1 MDEARGADAVFIT
14 HPHPDHFSDTDAFSD
29 RPVYVSARGVAIA
42 GRNGMNTDR
51 MRVLAA
57 GETVRTGGLCVT
69 AYRGRHC
76 SFDMPTVSRV
86 LFSPHTWLHIGK
98 TMRLLGEA
106 KRFSILPEDVF
117 VFSVTDGEKTAVI
130 LGSAGM
136 AKEEDYPQNAD
147 LLVFPL
153 LIREKGSG
161 NRDIIVRSLSRY
173 NLSPSD
179 FLSVIE
185 INDIQ
190 AIKAMISQGLG
201 IGFLYHSAVKDDLA
215 AGKLKEIPLEDFDEY
230 HEFTFIWGDD
240 EIKKATLLSCRPLS
254 HIRFRWADD
263 KSGKTFFEIRLKESE
278 LTGEQVL
285 EITDFATDEDKDD
298 LVELWDSEVE
308 TLRRISGV

>member
-1 MDEARGADAVFIT
+1 MWCGTASLLVESGGTRLLFDPYLRKYDKKGAPFPMDEARGADAVFIT
-14 HPHPDHFSDTDAFSD
+14 HPHPDHFSDMDAFSD

-98 TMRLLGEA
+98 AMRLLGEA

-136 AKEEDYPQNAD
+136 AKGEDYPQNAD
-147 LLVFPL
+147 LLVLPYQGKAAMHRKIAPFLDAFRPKKVMIDHFDDAFPPV
-153 LIREKGSG
+153 S
-161 NRDIIVRSLSRY
+161 SRV
-173 NLSPSD
+173 PTKK
-179 FLSVIE
+179 FP
-185 INDIQ
+185 
-190 AIKAMISQGLG
+190 A
-201 IGFLYHSAVKDDLA
+201 AVKKRLPQA
-215 AGKLKEIPLEDFDEY
+215 EALIPEY
-230 HEFTFIWGDD
+230 NVWYD
-240 EIKKATLLSCRPLS
+240 
-254 HIRFRWADD
+254 
-263 KSGKTFFEIRLKESE
+263 
-278 LTGEQVL
+278 V
-285 EITDFATDEDKDD
+285 
-298 LVELWDSEVE
+298 
-308 TLRRISGV
+308 

>member
-1 MDEARGADAVFIT
+1 M
-14 HPHPDHFSDTDAFSD
+14 DAFSD

-98 TMRLLGEA
+98 AMRLLGEA

-136 AKEEDYPQNAD
+136 AKGEDYPQNAD
-147 LLVFPL
+147 LLVFPYQGKAAMHRKIPPFL
-153 LIREKGSG
+153 DAFRPKKVMIDHFDDAFPPVSSRVPTKKFPAAVKSACRRRRRSFPSITCGTTCKFTVSG
-161 NRDIIVRSLSRY
+161 RRFFPLFPNRRRGRSLPDRRKISAQVRDFRPPRAFRPQRRGGAAWRRASRR
-173 NLSPSD
+173 
-179 FLSVIE
+179 
-185 INDIQ
+185 
-190 AIKAMISQGLG
+190 G
-201 IGFLYHSAVKDDLA
+201 I
-215 AGKLKEIPLEDFDEY
+215 
-230 HEFTFIWGDD
+230 
-240 EIKKATLLSCRPLS
+240 
-254 HIRFRWADD
+254 
-263 KSGKTFFEIRLKESE
+263 
-278 LTGEQVL
+278 
-285 EITDFATDEDKDD
+285 
-298 LVELWDSEVE
+298 
-308 TLRRISGV
+308 